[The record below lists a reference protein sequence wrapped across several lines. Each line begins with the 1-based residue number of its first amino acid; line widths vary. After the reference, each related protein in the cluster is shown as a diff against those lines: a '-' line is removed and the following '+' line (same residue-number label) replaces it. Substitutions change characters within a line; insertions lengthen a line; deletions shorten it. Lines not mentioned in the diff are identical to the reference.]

1 MQIHYMSDLH
11 LEHRKAQ
18 IEMPSGEIL
27 VLAGDVRWEESWP
40 LSKAEYVPLYL
51 QENQTLSPDASQ
63 AADEVVFDGASG
75 QTEFEFVFDQD
86 TEVTGYAKL
95 KVWIEARGASGSDTP
110 PDDLVLCCFVDKRD
124 RSGGSVRFNGAVGQA
139 EDMVT
144 RGYGR
149 AARRALNTAESRPWH
164 PVLSGDKHEP
174 IKPGETVPLEIAF
187 CPSSTFFTKGERLRL
202 IISAKDIVH
211 APIFKKDT
219 SVNRGRHVIHF
230 GKDYDSHLLLPTIPT
245 GNR

>member
-1 MQIHYMSDLH
+1 MCRCICRRTKHSL
-11 LEHRKAQ
+11 RC
-18 IEMPSGEIL
+18 
-27 VLAGDVRWEESWP
+27 
-40 LSKAEYVPLYL
+40 
-51 QENQTLSPDASQ
+51 SQ

-124 RSGGSVRFNGAVGQA
+124 RSGGSVRFNGAVSQA

-219 SVNRGRHVIHF
+219 SVNRGATLF
-230 GKDYDSHLLLPTIPT
+230 TSAKTTIPICCYQQFQLAT
-245 GNR
+245 VDRHFSSIELKQSFPFDVRLAL